1 MPSLSDIE
9 AALAEFPSEHWS
21 KVVTGFRQ
29 TGQGSLFRQ
38 DRQIGLENALS
49 QYAVFLPDAALTAG
63 LGVEEPAQ
71 FDWLELE
78 EGVEVTVFSVSA
90 VYAGVVVAT
99 RQGLHVTIPDSD
111 SGSRSSGEALHWVIA
126 LPDEFS
132 SQINLLESESLTE
145 AYEFLTGCDCR
156 PPLDLLA
163 EIDDVVPP
171 PKSAVTKA
179 ERFKGAEVSVE
190 IDGLVGRI
198 EQIELTAGEALFV
211 LWDPKPGA
219 AQVKSSRLAH
229 ALGDQAGK
237 LIPAFVKAAE
247 SSTADACWAV
257 RGSRYDVVGAANKL
271 GLPAVFEL
279 SRHGLHAV
287 ATNWSW
293 RIRVT
298 EPDHRSM
305 QEFRWV
311 PTKLLLDAVPG
322 PRPTKRRLLSTKD
335 GARMTLPPEVPY
347 EHAVALVAVMEAKA
361 RGLRLGEELFRLV
374 LSSHRQLR
382 GHLLVR
388 RLKAGTW
395 RIVPP
400 EGFEAGPYVVI
411 ELDSCLDA
419 VDALLAEKG

>member
-1 MPSLSDIE
+1 VLPLSEIE
-9 AALAEFPSEHWS
+9 AALAGFPSASWS

-29 TGQGSLFRQ
+29 TGQGTLFRQ
-38 DRQIGLENALS
+38 DRQIYLENSMS

-63 LGVEEPAQ
+63 LAMEEPAWY
-71 FDWLELE
+71 DWLEFE
-78 EGVEVTVFSVSA
+78 DGVDVTVFSIGA
-90 VYAGVVVAT
+90 VYAGVVVAA
-99 RQGLHVTIPDSD
+99 RQGIHVTT
-111 SGSRSSGEALHWVIA
+111 SGWDLGPLFSRDGQHWVIA

-132 SQINLLESESLTE
+132 SQVDLLESESLTA

-171 PKSAVTKA
+171 PKSAVATA
-179 ERFKGAEVSVE
+179 ERFRGAEVSVE
-190 IDGLVGRI
+190 IGGLVARI
-198 EQIELTAGEALFV
+198 EQTELTAGEALFV

-219 AQVKSSRLAH
+219 TQVKSSRLAH
-229 ALGDQAGK
+229 VLGDEAGQ
-237 LIPAFVKAAE
+237 LIPALVKAAE

-257 RGSRYDVVGAANKL
+257 RGSRYDVIGAAATL

-311 PTKLLLDAVPG
+311 PTKRLLDDVPG

-335 GARMTLPPEVPY
+335 GARMTLPSEVPY

-395 RIVPP
+395 RIVPA

-419 VDALLAEKG
+419 VDALLAEDG